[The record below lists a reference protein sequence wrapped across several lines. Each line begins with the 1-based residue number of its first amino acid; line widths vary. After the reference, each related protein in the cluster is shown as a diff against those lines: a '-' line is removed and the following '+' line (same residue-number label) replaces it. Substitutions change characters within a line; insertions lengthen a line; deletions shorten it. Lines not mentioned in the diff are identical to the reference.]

1 MAGACSEL
9 IRLGYPVRRV
19 AVAAWAGGKARDG
32 WALGV

>member
-9 IRLGYPVRRV
+9 IRLGYPVKRV
-19 AVAAWAGGKARDG
+19 PVAAWAGGKARDG